1 MSAED
6 IVKTQFKP
14 GQSGNPKGKPKGA
27 KSWSTL
33 YKKALKYKVDAT
45 DPRTGT
51 ARRMTLQEVV
61 VLSMVQQA
69 AKGNVKA
76 AALITDRMEGKAV
89 QPVSGPD
96 GEAIPMTPPQ
106 IIFQAVDP
114 EPESA
119 DA

>member
-1 MSAED
+1 MPIPPKD
-6 IVKTQFKP
+6 HQFKP
-14 GQSGNPKGKPKGA
+14 GHSGNPAGMKKGTR
-27 KSWSTL
+27 SWKHL
-33 YKKALKYKVDAT
+33 FAKALKYKVDAT
-45 DPRTGT
+45 DPRTKLT
-51 ARRMTLQEVV
+51 RRMSLAEVI
-61 VLSMVQQA
+61 VLATVSQA
-69 AKGNVKA
+69 AKGNIRA
-76 AALITDRMEGKAV
+76 ANTIMDRMEGKAV